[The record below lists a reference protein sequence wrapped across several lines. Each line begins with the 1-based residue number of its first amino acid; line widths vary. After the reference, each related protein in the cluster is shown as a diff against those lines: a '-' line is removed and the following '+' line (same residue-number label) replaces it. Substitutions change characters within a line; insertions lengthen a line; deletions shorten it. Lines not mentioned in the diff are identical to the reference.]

1 MSKVRRQGIF
11 FVLGIFLL
19 GACMRTPITSI
30 PSIVSN
36 IAKTIGVQ
44 PSDLGI
50 LTTLPLVCF
59 GLFSSIV
66 PVISRKFGNEITIAG
81 ALAVL
86 FIGSYLRIINVP
98 TLFIGTLIVGI
109 AITFINVLLPA
120 IITEVTPNKIG
131 TMTSVYTFALAL
143 SSAIGAGFSSP
154 LAKATSWQFAIQIL
168 SLMVFATFILW
179 LPNLRRKA
187 PATTVKSETVKVHPW
202 ANKNAWLILIYFGVS
217 SLVFY
222 TLVAWLPTIAIGVG
236 ISETNASLL
245 AGLFQFVSII
255 PPFFVPGLAVRMT
268 NRSPIIIA
276 GAGATIVGVFALL
289 FPINSIAYFIVI
301 NTILGIATATTF
313 TLVMTLFGLKTKTPS
328 QTTSLSGMAQ
338 SVGYLLASVGP
349 VLTGT
354 LKNVTGSWHASEIFI
369 IIVSII
375 FMTAGVLAE
384 KNKFVFNS

>member
-19 GACMRTPITSI
+19 GACMRTPITSS

-36 IAKTIGVQ
+36 IAKTLGVQ

-98 TLFIGTLIVGI
+98 TRFIGTLIVGI
-109 AITFINVLLPA
+109 AITYINVLLPA
-120 IITEVTPNKIG
+120 L
-131 TMTSVYTFALAL
+131 ALAL

-168 SLMVFATFILW
+168 SLMVFVTFILW

-187 PATTVKSETVKVHPW
+187 PATTAKSDTVKVHPW
-202 ANKNAWLILIYFGVS
+202 TNKNAWLILIYFGVS